1 MKKLTSK
8 KISLNQK
15 RYESNFT
22 YVDINKEIDLKVL
35 SDTPIYRRN
44 PDMLVPWYLMTSYLY
59 YKMDES
65 VISDE
70 EYDWI
75 CKELDKKWNEVEHQH
90 KHFVDRDALS
100 AGTGFQ
106 LRKYPARVEFAAKQ
120 LLDDCKDI

>member
-15 RYESNFT
+15 RYE
-22 YVDINKEIDLKVL
+22 
-35 SDTPIYRRN
+35 
-44 PDMLVPWYLMTSYLY
+44 
-59 YKMDES
+59 MDES

-75 CKELDKKWNEVEHQH
+75 CKELDKKWDEVEHQH

>member
-8 KISLNQK
+8 KISLSQK

-35 SDTPIYRRN
+35 SDTTIYRRN

-75 CKELDKKWNEVEHQH
+75 CKELDKKWDEVEHQH
-90 KHFVDRDALS
+90 KYFVDRDALS